1 MKNLRSNPGFTIV
14 ELLIVIVVIGILAA
28 IALVSFTG
36 ISSRA
41 NISML
46 QSNLTQMGKA
56 IEIHKV
62 QNNEAYPGSLS
73 AGNVKIPDTGTY
85 IYQSSSSA
93 FCLSATNNGT
103 TYRITH
109 NDKKPAEG
117 TCSGML
123 ASGTACPANYIVVPG
138 NAAYSTSDFC
148 AMKYEAKNVS
158 GVATSQAAGN
168 PWVSLNR
175 ANTLAAATAAC
186 SGCHLMTEGE
196 WMTIAAN
203 VLSVPSNWSGGS
215 VGSGFIYQGH
225 VNNNPAS
232 GIAASADDTEG
243 LFGMTGGLG
252 GVGLNN
258 RRTLTLTN
266 GEVIWD
272 FSGNVY
278 ETTNATIASGLQP
291 GISGDSAFTWRQWN
305 NGSMIWN
312 GLPATSRAN
321 SLASQPGLSAINTW
335 TSTQG
340 IGQIYSYYAI
350 NVAYIYSRGGY
361 FNDTSSRAGVLALY
375 MNADASSVT
384 ATTGFRAVK

>member
-1 MKNLRSNPGFTIV
+1 MTSRKFHPGFTIV

-28 IALVSFTG
+28 VALVSFTG
-36 ISSRA
+36 ISGRA

-56 IEIHKV
+56 IEIHKI
-62 QNNEAYPGSLS
+62 QNNESYPVTL
-73 AGNVKIPDTGTY
+73 ATGNVKTPDTGTY
-85 IYQSSSSA
+85 IYQGSSSA

-109 NDKKPAEG
+109 TDKKPAEG
-117 TCSGML
+117 TCSGVL
-123 ASGTACPANYIVVPG
+123 ASGSACPTGYIVVPG
-138 NAAYSTSDFC
+138 NTTYGTSDFC

-158 GVATSQAAGN
+158 GVATSQATGV

-175 ANTLAAATAAC
+175 ASTLAAATAAC

-225 VNNNPAS
+225 VNNNPGS
-232 GIAASADDTEG
+232 GIAASSDDTDG
-243 LFGMTGGLG
+243 LVGMTGGLG
-252 GVGLNN
+252 GVGMNN

-278 ETTNATIASGLQP
+278 ETTNATMASGQQP
-291 GISGDSAFTWRQWN
+291 GVSGDSAFTWRQWN

-312 GLPATSRAN
+312 GLPALSRAN

-335 TSTQG
+335 TSANG

-350 NVAYIYSRGGY
+350 NTAYIYSRGGY
-361 FNDTSSRAGVLALY
+361 YNDTSSRGGVLALY
-375 MNADASSVT
+375 LNADSSSVT
-384 ATTGFRAVK
+384 SATGFRAVK